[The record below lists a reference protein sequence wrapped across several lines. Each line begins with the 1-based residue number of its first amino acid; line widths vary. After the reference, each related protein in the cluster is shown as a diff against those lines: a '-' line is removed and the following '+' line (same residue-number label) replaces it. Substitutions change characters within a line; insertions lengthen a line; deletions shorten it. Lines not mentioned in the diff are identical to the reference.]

1 MIKREGHYILTV
13 EDWNNIIKY
22 FLLAPKTVAI
32 KEAPNLTFT
41 EYRVYDI
48 YSNKVLFSF
57 YDHDGKIRIPGN
69 GKLIAYEIDISQV
82 FAKNPDAPAQELL
95 DAIKINTHSRKTFA
109 ERVSEKLPRRNNRQ
123 TTSKKQFAK
132 IPSYIMRRRRDKLSF
147 IFFLSGKFS

>member
-1 MIKREGHYILTV
+1 MIKRDGHYILTI
-13 EDWNNIIKY
+13 EDWNNIFKY
-22 FLLAPKTVAI
+22 FRLAPKTVAI
-32 KEAPNLTFT
+32 KEAPDLTFT

-69 GKLIAYEIDISQV
+69 GKVIAYEIDISQV
-82 FAKNPDAPAQELL
+82 FAKNPDFPGQELL

-123 TTSKKQFAK
+123 SDSKK
-132 IPSYIMRRRRDKLSF
+132 
-147 IFFLSGKFS
+147 

>member
-13 EDWNNIIKY
+13 EDWNAVIKY

-32 KEAPNLTFT
+32 KEAPDLTFT

-69 GKLIAYEIDISQV
+69 GKVIAYEIDISQV
-82 FAKNPDAPAQELL
+82 FAKNPDFPGQAIL
-95 DAIKINTHSRKTFA
+95 DAIKINTHSHKTFA
-109 ERVSEKLPRRNNRQ
+109 ERISEKLPRRNNGQ
-123 TTSKKQFAK
+123 TSSKK
-132 IPSYIMRRRRDKLSF
+132 
-147 IFFLSGKFS
+147 